1 MSLVHNER
9 IKLTT
14 AAIDR
19 LSTAMFVV
27 GFFGPL
33 VTLFTSQDAFNHLD
47 LWKMLVFFHVF
58 DYIFFCIA
66 FRCTAYAARAV
77 IMNGILWLY
86 ACGWLVI
93 GLGYGLALMAI
104 SLKYDRDPSDHVS

>member
-9 IKLTT
+9 IKLTA

-33 VTLFTSQDAFNHLD
+33 VTLFTSQDAFDHVD
-47 LWKMLVFFHVF
+47 LWKMLVFSLISI
-58 DYIFFCIA
+58 IFSFA
-66 FRCTAYAARAV
+66 LHFGARR
-77 IMNGILWLY
+77 MLQ
-86 ACGWLVI
+86 
-93 GLGYGLALMAI
+93 GLQ
-104 SLKYDRDPSDHVS
+104 S